1 MRKALALF
9 LSSSFLCAHALAQT
23 TALAFSCSG
32 EAAVSSTLLPWTGEL
47 VGVVRIHSDSI
58 YESGEYA
65 ILLRSDRKG
74 QGLGWALMQLL
85 IEYARTEGLQRISGQ
100 VLRDNTTMLAMCR
113 ELGFNVTS
121 DPTDPGLQ
129 VVTLPLRT

>member
-1 MRKALALF
+1 MKVFTHTFIARLTQLDYARAMAF
-9 LSSSFLCAHALAQT
+9 
-23 TALAFSCSG
+23 LAFDDKG
-32 EAAVSSTLLPWTGEL
+32 DLI
-47 VGVVRIHSDSI
+47 GVVRIHSDSI

-85 IEYARTEGLQRISGQ
+85 IDYARAEGLQRISGQ
-100 VLRDNTTMLAMCR
+100 VLRENTTMLQMCR
-113 ELGFNVTS
+113 ELGFEMRT

-129 VVTLPLRT
+129 IVTLPLKS